1 MHEWEKRRRRRRR
14 DRSRIKFAKAHHSST
29 HIYIYMYTFVSFYFS
44 RYFVHRELAHHFI
57 LRSLPLSCSSPPL
70 PVKTNER
77 SAFLLFPLFLSLYY
91 FSLFVYLSLDK
102 NASLSFSLS
111 ISFSISVHAR
121 ATVCSRE
128 VKRAKW
134 RGKQWT
140 RRMLLGQAFFDR
152 KYFALTKSHS
162 RLNDELLL
170 LLLLFLVIIPLIPPY
185 FKLASKEPPLSTEK
199 AFPSLSGWIILFSL
213 EKRNDFFFFSNR
225 EISSRDFFYI
235 IKGKDLSP

>member
-1 MHEWEKRRRRRRR
+1 M
-14 DRSRIKFAKAHHSST
+14 F
-29 HIYIYMYTFVSFYFS
+29 
-44 RYFVHRELAHHFI
+44 HRELAHHFI
-57 LRSLPLSCSSPPL
+57 LRSLPLSCSSPPP

-102 NASLSFSLS
+102 NASLSFSL
-111 ISFSISVHAR
+111 SFSISVHAR

-152 KYFALTKSHS
+152 KYFTLTKSHS

-199 AFPSLSGWIILFSL
+199 AFPSPSGWIILFSI
-213 EKRNDFFFFSNR
+213 FFF
-225 EISSRDFFYI
+225 ESRNFFERFFLYY
-235 IKGKDLSP
+235 

>member
-1 MHEWEKRRRRRRR
+1 
-14 DRSRIKFAKAHHSST
+14 
-29 HIYIYMYTFVSFYFS
+29 MYTFVSFYFS
-44 RYFVHRELAHHFI
+44 RYFVS
-57 LRSLPLSCSSPPL
+57 LRARSSFHSPFPSSLVFLSSS
-70 PVKTNER
+70 TGENER
-77 SAFLLFPLFLSLYY
+77 TKRILALSTFSLSLSIIFLSLSI
-91 FSLFVYLSLDK
+91 FHSIK
-102 NASLSFSLS
+102 MHLSFSLS

-199 AFPSLSGWIILFSL
+199 AFPSPSGWIILFSL
-213 EKRNDFFFFSNR
+213 EKRNDFFFFRIEKFLR
-225 EISSRDFFYI
+225 EIFFILLKERIFLREEKFLRYKEIDRFFSAEQIDSRVI
-235 IKGKDLSP
+235 LGLGR